1 MKTTIISIIISFLF
15 CNLNAQNENDYSYK
29 LKSNIDSNNTIEFKQ
44 HLPISNSFK
53 ALIVPQFGSLFR
65 ESFKQVKGIQ
75 NLENYYDIFDLA
87 LNLGF
92 TYQIISRL
100 NLISVYNLGILK
112 FDRVEQ
118 GIVKGTLMKLS
129 LCYNF

>member
-1 MKTTIISIIISFLF
+1 MKTTIISIIISLLM
-15 CNLNAQNENDYSYK
+15 CNLNAQNENDYSFK
-29 LKSNIDSNNTIEFKQ
+29 LKSNIDSDKTIEFKK
-44 HLPISNSFK
+44 HLLISNSFK
-53 ALIVPQFGSLFR
+53 ALIVPQFGSLFS

-75 NLENYYDIFDLA
+75 NLENYYDIFDLG

-92 TYQIISRL
+92 AYQIISRL
-100 NLISVYNLGILK
+100 NLISVYNLGMLK

-118 GIVKGTLMKLS
+118 GIVKGTVMKLS